1 MRIDKSVIKQRKALY
16 GDNFQKIADSWN
28 KYFKLYL
35 VDKDIEP
42 NDVALLMALM
52 KDVRID
58 ATNELLK
65 YQLSSSTRDKLVKAL
80 EDSITDSENY
90 RWIARNFEEYKSL

>member
-1 MRIDKSVIKQRKALY
+1 MRIDKSIIKQRKALY
-16 GDNFQKIADSWN
+16 GDNFQKIADGWN

-35 VDKDIEP
+35 KDKDIEP
-42 NDVALLMALM
+42 KDVALLMALM

-65 YQLSSSTRDKLVKAL
+65 YQLSASTRDKLVKAL

>member
-52 KDVRID
+52 KDVIID

-65 YQLSSSTRDKLVKAL
+65 YQLSASTRDKLVKAL